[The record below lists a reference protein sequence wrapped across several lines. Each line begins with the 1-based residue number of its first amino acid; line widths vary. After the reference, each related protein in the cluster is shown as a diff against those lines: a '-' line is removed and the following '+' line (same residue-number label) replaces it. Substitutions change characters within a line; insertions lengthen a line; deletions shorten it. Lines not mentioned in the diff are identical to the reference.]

1 MNRWQWFQLISFQ
14 VIWFVAVFGRN
25 QWLLVALLIL
35 LLHFAF
41 SPEKKS
47 DLKVLSLALL
57 GIGIDAMLT
66 AFGVFQFDET
76 PFWLAVLW
84 LAFVLNFGHS
94 LLYLR
99 RLKTPWLVALGA
111 CAGCYVYLLSWKL
124 GAVVLPLGVLF
135 TGLLVGV
142 IWAVLLPIM
151 VKADQRLRD
160 IS

>member
-99 RLKTPWLVALGA
+99 RLKTPWLVVVGA
-111 CAGCYVYLLSWKL
+111 CAGC
-124 GAVVLPLGVLF
+124 
-135 TGLLVGV
+135 
-142 IWAVLLPIM
+142 
-151 VKADQRLRD
+151 
-160 IS
+160 